1 MSRKVALLM
10 EVTLMGNSCRV
21 TPSKP
26 DTKMGG
32 SAVMVISVGFCWAQ
46 ADEVAVIQSATALCT
61 RGTPKNLD
69 LRFILLT
76 LLDL

>member
-1 MSRKVALLM
+1 
-10 EVTLMGNSCRV
+10 
-21 TPSKP
+21 
-26 DTKMGG
+26 MGG

-46 ADEVAVIQSATALCT
+46 ADEVAAIQSAAALCT